1 MFPFSKIIAKI
12 ATSENSTSDF
22 VHFFRQLRP
31 SHWKFKRVFFFFL
44 RKEACMFGIIQ
55 LEIAKPHLHSSW
67 FKMYSNIS
75 IPLKF

>member
-1 MFPFSKIIAKI
+1 
-12 ATSENSTSDF
+12 
-22 VHFFRQLRP
+22 
-31 SHWKFKRVFFFFL
+31 
-44 RKEACMFGIIQ
+44 MFGIIQ

>member
-31 SHWKFKRVFFFFL
+31 SHWKFKRVFFFFP
-44 RKEACMFGIIQ
+44 EEGG
-55 LEIAKPHLHSSW
+55 
-67 FKMYSNIS
+67 MYVWHYTIRNCKAS
-75 IPLKF
+75 LT